1 MSNTTTHAVNEI
13 NQHGKDTTFQAQF
26 SRTFQAFFQPQT
38 MKELSI
44 STGIDRAN
52 ICRYVRVMRK
62 AGTIAIVKKKYCSIT
77 KHLAGVYTT
86 NPALMPPKQPSL
98 FEALEGMGYE

>member
-1 MSNTTTHAVNEI
+1 MSKINTTAKNVGDI
-13 NQHGKDTTFQAQF
+13 NSRKDNHFQAQYQ
-26 SRTFQAFFQPQT
+26 RTFKAFFQPQT

-52 ICRYVRVMRK
+52 ICRYVRTMRH
-62 AGTIAIVKKKYCSIT
+62 AGTIAVIRKKYCSIT

-86 NPALMPPKQPSL
+86 NPALMAPKQPTL
-98 FEALEGMGYE
+98 FDGDGGPGL